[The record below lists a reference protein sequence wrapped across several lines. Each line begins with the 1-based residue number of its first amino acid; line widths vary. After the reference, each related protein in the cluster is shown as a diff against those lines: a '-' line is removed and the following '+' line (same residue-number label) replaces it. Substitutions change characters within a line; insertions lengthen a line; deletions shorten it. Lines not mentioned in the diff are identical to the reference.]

1 MVNRT
6 YLWVIFSITL
16 VMMIASGVGL
26 IYFYPRQQEAEPAPV
41 AAVETADEDTEH
53 TKAAEPAASEPAVEE
68 EETAKPDA
76 EQEPAAAEEPSQSES
91 EPVVSQPEE
100 ESTTVSTEP
109 AESVVVSEVEAEPE
123 SAQSVTDTVE
133 TQETPVPDYYYWV
146 SAAET
151 ATVNDAEKI
160 QFELSNYE
168 IQTTIRSDGDRY
180 EVLIGPYTDIDES
193 EYIADRIEQFA
204 FIDTV
209 NIKITM
215 NR

>member
-26 IYFYPRQQEAEPAPV
+26 IYFYPRQQEEEAAPV
-41 AAVETADEDTEH
+41 ATVESAEHAETAKTD
-53 TKAAEPAASEPAVEE
+53 EPAVTESAGQE
-68 EETAKPDA
+68 EETSKPADA
-76 EQEPAAAEEPSQSES
+76 EQESAAAEPSQSES
-91 EPVVSQPEE
+91 EPVVSEPKE

-109 AESVVVSEVEAEPE
+109 ADSVVVSEVESEPE
-123 SAQSVTDTVE
+123 STQAVTEAVE
-133 TQETPVPDYYYWV
+133 TPETPVPDYYYWISV
-146 SAAET
+146 AET

-168 IQTTIRSDGDRY
+168 IQTIIRSEGGRY

-193 EYIADRIEQFA
+193 EYVADRIEQFA
-204 FIDTV
+204 FIDKV

>member
-16 VMMIASGVGL
+16 VMMIASGAGL
-26 IYFYPRQQEAEPAPV
+26 ICFYPRQQEEEAAPV
-41 AAVETADEDTEH
+41 AAVESTEH
-53 TKAAEPAASEPAVEE
+53 TETAKADEPAVSEESAGQE
-68 EETAKPDA
+68 EETSKPDV
-76 EQEPAAAEEPSQSES
+76 EQEPAQSES
-91 EPVVSQPEE
+91 EPVVSEPVEE
-100 ESTTVSTEP
+100 NTDVSIEP
-109 AESVVVSEVEAEPE
+109 AESVVVSEVESEPE
-123 SAQSVTDTVE
+123 STQAVTEAVE
-133 TQETPVPDYYYWV
+133 TPETPVPDYYYWV
-146 SAAET
+146 SVAET

-168 IQTTIRSDGDRY
+168 IQTIIRSEGGRY

-204 FIDTV
+204 FIDNV